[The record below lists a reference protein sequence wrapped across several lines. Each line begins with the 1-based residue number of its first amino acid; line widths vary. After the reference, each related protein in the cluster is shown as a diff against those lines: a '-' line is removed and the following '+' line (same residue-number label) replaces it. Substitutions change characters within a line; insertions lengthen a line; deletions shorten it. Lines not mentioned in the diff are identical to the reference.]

1 MFKKK
6 GKKEMAFSNSAALF
20 AAIIMSANI
29 SLYIPAHVRL
39 EEEKAEA
46 AVAVATE
53 RNQRAVFKKVALSKL
68 GEIKDKNEGMYYWLE
83 EKSLPSGD
91 ISFKSYM
98 DKDTIT
104 DKSSTQWDIVHDCW
118 IDDSGFLHSNTHNE
132 YVVAVAPYYG
142 SVGDKLTVVIEGEK
156 GDKIIECYV
165 GDQKADAIGGMYHEV
180 GDGRKNVVEFIVE
193 TSKMSRTTKLMGDCS
208 YSNNLDGNIKAIY
221 RWPEGQ
227 IME

>member
-1 MFKKK
+1 MYSLKT
-6 GKKEMAFSNSAALF
+6 AAVL
-20 AAIIMSANI
+20 AAIIMSANTV
-29 SLYIPAHVRL
+29 LYIPAHARI
-39 EEEKAEA
+39 EAENAKAAAAA
-46 AVAVATE
+46 AVENNKRAT
-53 RNQRAVFKKVALSKL
+53 FKKVALSKM
-68 GEIKDKNEGMYYWLE
+68 EDIKNTREDGGSYYWLE

-91 ISFKSYM
+91 TSFKSYM

-104 DKSSTQWDIVHDCW
+104 DRSSKQWDIVHDCW

-142 SVGDKLTVVIEGEK
+142 SVGDKLTVVIDGEK

-165 GDQKADAIGGMYHEV
+165 GDQKADAIEGMYHEV